1 MCQECAKGRQNV
13 VVEVPVECRD
23 YDHGV
28 RVGDCNGVL
37 AARDI

>member
-1 MCQECAKGRQNV
+1 M

-28 RVGDCNGVL
+28 RVGDCNSVL